1 MPIELQQLKNQ
12 LSHTE
17 GKEKFQLLIK
27 IIEKMHYNPIDEAD
41 DIANQMLDLANNLND
56 SRLMSKAY
64 RAKCHIYG
72 LLGKFDLYRETIHK
86 ALEVAKK
93 TNDKK
98 EIVRTLQDVSNYYV
112 VFAKQYQKAEYYLFQ
127 ALEMAE
133 NIQSKDLIPLS
144 HAMLGTN
151 YGNQR
156 KYEKAMHHYFQAIE
170 GFKKSGDKLK
180 LAVAYNHLSH
190 YMRDKHKSIQYAELA
205 LQISKEIGNLILQ
218 HDNYLVLSK
227 LYSSLKQYEK
237 SVDYARKCVVISQQT
252 QSSFSLA
259 DGYSD
264 LIEGLL
270 NLALQKEERE
280 KMKLLEEADEH
291 CTTVE
296 SLIESV
302 NDSKFIESRYLV
314 KFRRSRIQF
323 HSGRYALALKTLQDL
338 EQLAYFKSDP
348 RASVYDYLHL
358 CHKVLGNFEE
368 ALHYYQLY
376 AEVLFNEKDNES
388 RKHAEKLQTEFETK
402 EKEKE
407 VERLQELEV
416 LKTRFFTQ
424 ITHELRTPLTLIQGP
439 AQQILGSNDLSKI
452 HTQAQIIHR
461 NANRLL
467 NLVNQLLD
475 LSKIEAHKM
484 ELKLQHGSISNFT
497 EDIVQAFQTLAIKQQ
512 IQLDFIT
519 DAHEDEEVLVLFDAD
534 KIEKIL
540 YNLLS
545 NAFKFTPKQGK
556 ILCQLKLSFIHS
568 NNIQAQIIVEDTGKG
583 IDEKALPH
591 IFDRFYQADS
601 SHTRQAEGTGI
612 GLALVKELIELL
624 EGTIKVDSTVG
635 KGTTFT
641 LQLPLQVAKEQHLPP
656 ITHLSTQYPNT
667 AINPN
672 SQTQLSPEHSN
683 TAINLNTQTPKHNYQ
698 QKNRKAPVLL
708 LVEDN
713 PDIHIYIRSILENEY
728 IILQAYNGEDGLQMA
743 QERIPDLIISDVMMP
758 LKDGY
763 QLCADL
769 KQDECTSHIPIIL
782 LTAKAALQSRIE
794 GFEQGADAY
803 IAKPFH
809 ADELRLQ
816 SKNLLTTRNNQQRKY
831 QQITLQYQP
840 IKTTDNPEQRFLK
853 KVIMLIEKYIDDENL
868 NVNRLS
874 ELLYMSNSQLYRKIQ
889 ALTNYTVTQFIR
901 NIRLAKAKAMLENG
915 EGNVSEVAFNVGLT
929 PSYFSRCFAKVYG
942 FPPRELIR

>member
-1 MPIELQQLKNQ
+1 MSIELQQLKDQ
-12 LSHTE
+12 LPHTE
-17 GKEKFQLLIK
+17 GSEKFQLLIR

-41 DIANQMLDLANNLND
+41 EVANQMLDLASELKDN
-56 SRLMSKAY
+56 RLMSKAY

-72 LLGKFDLYRETIHK
+72 LSGKFDLYKETIHK

-93 TNDKK
+93 TDDEK
-98 EIVRTLQDVSNYYV
+98 EIIRALQDVSNYYV
-112 VFAKQYQKAEYYLFQ
+112 VFASQYEKAEQYLFE
-127 ALEMAE
+127 ALELAQNSQAE
-133 NIQSKDLIPLS
+133 ELIPLS
-144 HAMLGTN
+144 HAMLATN

-156 KYEKAMHHYFQAIE
+156 KYEKAMYHYFEAIE

-190 YMRDKHKSIQYAELA
+190 YIRDKNKSIQYAELA
-205 LQISKEIGNLILQ
+205 LEISKEIGNLILQ
-218 HDNYLVLSK
+218 HDNYLALSK

-237 SVDYARKCVVISQQT
+237 SVEYAQKCVEISQQT

-270 NLALQKEERE
+270 NLALQKKEENE
-280 KMKLLEEADEH
+280 KMQLLEEADKH
-291 CTTVE
+291 CTAVE
-296 SLIESV
+296 QLLEAV
-302 NDSKFIESRYLV
+302 NDQKFIESRYLV
-314 KFRRSRIQF
+314 KFRRSRIQY
-323 HSGRYALALKTLQDL
+323 HSGRYALALKTLQEL

-348 RASVYDYLHL
+348 RAIVYDYLHL
-358 CHKVLGNFEE
+358 CHKVLGDFEK
-368 ALHYYQLY
+368 ALYYHQLY
-376 AEVLFNEKDNES
+376 TEVLLNEKDNES
-388 RKHAEKLQTEFETK
+388 RKYAEKLQTEYETK

-439 AQQILGSNDLSKI
+439 AQQILSSNDLPKI
-452 HTQAQIIHR
+452 HTQAQIIDR
-461 NANRLL
+461 NANRLF

-475 LSKIEAHKM
+475 LSKIEAQKM
-484 ELKLQHGSISNFT
+484 ELKLQHGSISSFT
-497 EDIVQAFQTLAIKQQ
+497 AEIVQAFQALAIKQQ

-519 DAHEDEEVLVLFDAD
+519 NSDETEEILVLFDAD

-545 NAFKFTPKQGK
+545 NAFKFTSKQGR
-556 ILCQLKLSFIHS
+556 IFCQLNLSFLSS
-568 NNIQAQIIVEDTGKG
+568 NNIQAQIIVEDNGKG
-583 IDEKALPH
+583 IEEKALPH

-601 SHTRQAEGTGI
+601 SFTRQAEGTGI
-612 GLALVKELIELL
+612 GLALVKELTELL
-624 EGTIKVDSTVG
+624 EGTIEVDSTVG

-641 LQLPLQVAKEQHLPP
+641 LQLPLQIAKEQQLPS
-656 ITHLSTQYPNT
+656 ITQQPTHTTIAPNT
-667 AINPN
+667 
-672 SQTQLSPEHSN
+672 QTQLS
-683 TAINLNTQTPKHNYQ
+683 TQLVPRPRETPKHNPQ
-698 QKNRKAPVLL
+698 QKTKKAPVLL

-713 PDIHIYIRSILENEY
+713 PDIHTYIRSILENEY
-728 IILQAYNGEDGLQMA
+728 ILLQAYNGEEGLQMA

-763 QLCADL
+763 ELCAEL
-769 KQDECTSHIPIIL
+769 KQDERTSHIPIIL

-794 GFEQGADAY
+794 GFEHGADAY

-840 IKTTDNPEQRFLK
+840 TKTAENPEQRFLK
-853 KVIMLIEKYIDDENL
+853 KVIMVIEKYMDDENL